1 MPYMHATLL
10 INPSEIPWGFGA
22 GSFPADE
29 SITR

>member
-22 GSFPADE
+22 GSLPADE
-29 SITR
+29 SVAR